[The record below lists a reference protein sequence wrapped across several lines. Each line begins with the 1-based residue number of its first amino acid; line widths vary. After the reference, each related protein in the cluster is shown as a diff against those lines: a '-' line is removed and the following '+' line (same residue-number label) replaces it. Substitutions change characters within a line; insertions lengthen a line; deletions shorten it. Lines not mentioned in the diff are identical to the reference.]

1 MEQLI
6 SECSKYQDEIN
17 ALKQIIC
24 ELEAINDVLKSQ
36 IDVEPKNPYYSD
48 WIEIKD
54 QKTIFNILTSY
65 YDPIKKLVLEEMT
78 KCPMTIQEII
88 QQHSLPQASTY
99 RKITELIDC
108 RLIVKQ
114 GFFLQNDSK
123 RVYKYTNTIKNMK
136 IHFEENKILI
146 FVLPMRKNSGFQ
158 NLCTSIY

>member
-24 ELEAINDVLKSQ
+24 DLEAINDILRSQ
-36 IDVEPKNPYYSD
+36 IDFEPKKPYYSD

-54 QKTIFNILTSY
+54 QKTIFNILASY

-78 KCPMTIQEII
+78 KHPMTIQEII
-88 QQHSLPQASTY
+88 HQHNLPQASAY

-158 NLCTSIY
+158 NLYTSIY